1 MICVA
6 GSAMFD
12 ALQCEFF
19 GQNVGEQVEFGG
31 LENEGD
37 NNTPVFG
44 TSCIYCNC
52 ENFVSWFAFK
62 RLKSYQFLL
71 TKQNIQISIHKT
83 LAQHIDLSNEA
94 SLSILAFSVA
104 TPSLVV

>member
-1 MICVA
+1 MNFLVKML
-6 GSAMFD
+6 GE
-12 ALQCEFF
+12 EF
-19 GQNVGEQVEFGG
+19 ELGG

-52 ENFVSWFAFK
+52 EIFVSWFAFK

-71 TKQNIQISIHKT
+71 TKQTKTKQNIQISIHKT
-83 LAQHIDLSNEA
+83 LAHHIDLSNEV
-94 SLSILAFSVA
+94 SLSILALSVE